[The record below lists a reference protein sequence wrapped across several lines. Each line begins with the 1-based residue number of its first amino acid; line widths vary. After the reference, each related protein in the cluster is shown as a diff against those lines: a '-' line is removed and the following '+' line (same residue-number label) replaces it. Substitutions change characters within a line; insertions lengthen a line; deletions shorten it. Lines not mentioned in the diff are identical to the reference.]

1 MPIPVTCPGCLSR
14 FTVSDKFAGKQ
25 GPCPK
30 CKQKITV
37 PDKSQEVVIHAPENY
52 GPKDAAGKPVL
63 KPIKRVEFTPN
74 GLQIVV
80 AICVAAVS
88 IIAALWARIAG
99 IAPPTWAL
107 ALVAAALAYPLSS
120 IGYTFFKDDELGGY
134 IGKERLMRLGICAAV
149 FALTWAVYWLVARY
163 FGNRVLAQVDLLQM
177 SILVA
182 IMVGLGVA
190 VSIGCCELEVGQS
203 FFHYSIYF
211 VATLLLALHAG
222 VQLAEP
228 FATNPDDAL
237 LGVPKGSQKVLL
249 PQPNLPAN
257 PPASAP
263 QAP

>member
-80 AICVAAVS
+80 AICVAAVA
-88 IIAALWARIAG
+88 IIAALWARLAG
-99 IAPPTWAL
+99 ITPPTWAL

-134 IGKERLMRLGICAAV
+134 IGKERLMRLGICAGV
-149 FALTWAVYWLVARY
+149 FALTWAVYWLVAKY

-182 IMVGLGVA
+182 IMFGLGVA
-190 VSIGCCELEVGQS
+190 VSIGCCELEVAQS

-211 VATLLLALHAG
+211 VATLLLALLAG